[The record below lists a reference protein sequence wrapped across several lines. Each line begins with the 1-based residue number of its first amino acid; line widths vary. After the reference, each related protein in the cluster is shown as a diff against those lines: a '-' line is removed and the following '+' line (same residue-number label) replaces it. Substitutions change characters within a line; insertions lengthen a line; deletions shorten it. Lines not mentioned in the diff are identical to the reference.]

1 MKRGII
7 MLLTVIVAA
16 TASLAAQDTADT
28 PTTMSKKELRRTM
41 RGYKAFYEAGYDFNN
56 MEQK

>member
-1 MKRGII
+1 